1 MFSKKRTRKSLW
13 QGAML
18 LIGKMVLLALAFTVL
33 LISVSNG
40 FMYMS
45 ARNKIVSLS
54 DADSLEGDCI
64 LVLGCGMRP
73 DGTPS
78 QMLRDRLDVAIELYF
93 MGISDR
99 LLMSGGP
106 GRGTWN
112 EANAMKRYAVE
123 RGVPSEKIFMDHA
136 GLSTYESMQRAEK
149 VFGCKRIVITTQR
162 YHLYRALF
170 IAESMGMHATGIDV
184 DTRAYARQQYYD
196 IRETAARTKDTLLCL
211 FRLQIAQEGSPIS
224 LSGNGNTTNN
234 AGSILA
240 SAPLTDQGL
249 QALQSFWKIYHQ
261 EMEDLI
267 ANIQELPGGQSRLFA
282 VSVEAQSSALHGYT
296 GTMLENAIRSDS
308 DLVKGVIKQLSANDG
323 YLRSFGLME
332 EGYYF
337 EVTQK
342 IEGRTCRYVY
352 VPDASARLSH
362 NAEAILDDRW
372 YIESYMW

>member
-1 MFSKKRTRKSLW
+1 
-13 QGAML
+13 ML

-136 GLSTYESMQRAEK
+136 GLSTYESTMKRKGAYIAFLLAAFLMPAASLAEDK
-149 VFGCKRIVITTQR
+149 AAPQQKDHILVAYFSR
-162 YHLYRALF
+162 
-170 IAESMGMHATGIDV
+170 MGNTDYASDV
-184 DTRAYARQQYYD
+184 DASSSANTAICCATDRYAGSAYAG
-196 IRETAARTKDTLLCL
+196 AWLP
-211 FRLQIAQEGSPIS
+211 F
-224 LSGNGNTTNN
+224 
-234 AGSILA
+234 A
-240 SAPLTDQGL
+240 S
-249 QALQSFWKIYHQ
+249 
-261 EMEDLI
+261 
-267 ANIQELPGGQSRLFA
+267 
-282 VSVEAQSSALHGYT
+282 
-296 GTMLENAIRSDS
+296 
-308 DLVKGVIKQLSANDG
+308 
-323 YLRSFGLME
+323 
-332 EGYYF
+332 
-337 EVTQK
+337 
-342 IEGRTCRYVY
+342 
-352 VPDASARLSH
+352 
-362 NAEAILDDRW
+362 
-372 YIESYMW
+372 